1 MAAHQQGNQEPLPEL
16 RHRRRERAPIVSPA
30 RTSARIVARWKNS
43 LVFLEPAELWA
54 FEAAD
59 RMTFVHSRHGR
70 FEIDVSLAVIE
81 ASSIGRSF
89 TRVHRNWLI
98 SVPHI
103 KQLERSA
110 GQTAVFVGTGI
121 GDQSQSIRVPVSRLH
136 AQALRGMLLANAI
149 GVRR

>member
-1 MAAHQQGNQEPLPEL
+1 
-16 RHRRRERAPIVSPA
+16 
-30 RTSARIVARWKNS
+30 
-43 LVFLEPAELWA
+43 
-54 FEAAD
+54 
-59 RMTFVHSRHGR
+59 VHSRHGR